1 MTKKVTQAR
10 KGLGTNLVGLAT
22 ELSLVS
28 KLLQKVI
35 QKKIS
40 ALGRYPVT
48 REFSLFFIWIFSVLC
63 IFKRLLIFISH
74 PSYLKEH
81 FSQHHLKWNSAS
93 ASCAEIKPYWSVNWS
108 FLGDLWRRSCIRGAL
123 LAVLFG
129 SAWTSLGSRKE
140 NEKRRLTPQEWN
152 SLQSDCVTLRPYFC
166 TKLRF
171 EIWHLLLFTA
181 YGAYRHRT
189 YNLFAMN

>member
-1 MTKKVTQAR
+1 M
-10 KGLGTNLVGLAT
+10 GTNYCTISRKTSHAIEGSYIQLHANFRFFLFEYFLSFAFSNGYKFWFRIRAIWKNIFLSITWSGIQLAT
-22 ELSLVS
+22 
-28 KLLQKVI
+28 
-35 QKKIS
+35 
-40 ALGRYPVT
+40 
-48 REFSLFFIWIFSVLC
+48 
-63 IFKRLLIFISH
+63 
-74 PSYLKEH
+74 
-81 FSQHHLKWNSAS
+81 
-93 ASCAEIKPYWSVNWS
+93 ASCAETKLYWSVNWS

-171 EIWHLLLFTA
+171 EIWHLFLFTA

>member
-1 MTKKVTQAR
+1 MRRGYELLHHLTKDQSRNRR
-10 KGLGTNLVGLAT
+10 KL
-22 ELSLVS
+22 
-28 KLLQKVI
+28 
-35 QKKIS
+35 
-40 ALGRYPVT
+40 YPVT
-48 REFSLFFIWIFSVLC
+48 REFSLFFYLNIFSPL
-63 IFKRLLIFISH
+63 
-74 PSYLKEH
+74 H
-81 FSQHHLKWNSAS
+81 FQTVINFDFAS
-93 ASCAEIKPYWSVNWS
+93 KLFERTFFLSITWSWIQLATASCAETKLYWSVNWS

-140 NEKRRLTPQEWN
+140 NEKRRLTSQEWN

-171 EIWHLLLFTA
+171 EIWHLFLFTA

>member
-1 MTKKVTQAR
+1 MHHLTKDQSRNRR
-10 KGLGTNLVGLAT
+10 KL
-22 ELSLVS
+22 
-28 KLLQKVI
+28 
-35 QKKIS
+35 
-40 ALGRYPVT
+40 YPVT
-48 REFSLFFIWIFSVLC
+48 REFSLFLFEYFLSFAFSNGYKFLFRIRAIWKNIFLSITWSWIQL
-63 IFKRLLIFISH
+63 
-74 PSYLKEH
+74 
-81 FSQHHLKWNSAS
+81 AT
-93 ASCAEIKPYWSVNWS
+93 ASCAETKLYWSVNWS

-171 EIWHLLLFTA
+171 EIWHLFLFTA